1 MTSKNSI
8 TKIWTQCRRHFTSGW
23 IACGFLIIIVGTSL
37 PAFPSDLTVEGSID
51 ETPVELKKL
60 SVRAAA
66 LESRIKEVEQ
76 RLAESHQQLLGHPGK
91 KSVEYRLEMKPAQ
104 STATSSSKNVAISH
118 LRMAIN
124 GRPFVYTQSAVVTSK
139 DAPLPLFL
147 GRLNEGIYLVKIQFQ
162 AAVIDGRILNSSI
175 APWQTVDKMINLEI
189 TSEGGSRQS
198 QILEITDNSDK
209 IGVQIR
215 KKSDSD
221 SAKIDSQSMEKL

>member
-1 MTSKNSI
+1 MASIHLNIHDIHHGIHLNNIHHGVHLKNYHHCI
-8 TKIWTQCRRHFTSGW
+8 N
-23 IACGFLIIIVGTSL
+23 LN
-37 PAFPSDLTVEGSID
+37 ID
-51 ETPVELKKL
+51 
-60 SVRAAA
+60 
-66 LESRIKEVEQ
+66 
-76 RLAESHQQLLGHPGK
+76 H
-91 KSVEYRLEMKPAQ
+91 
-104 STATSSSKNVAISH
+104 
-118 LRMAIN
+118 AIN
-124 GRPFVYTQSAVVTSK
+124 LKCEYSVVVSK

-189 TSEGGSRQS
+189 TAEGGSRQS